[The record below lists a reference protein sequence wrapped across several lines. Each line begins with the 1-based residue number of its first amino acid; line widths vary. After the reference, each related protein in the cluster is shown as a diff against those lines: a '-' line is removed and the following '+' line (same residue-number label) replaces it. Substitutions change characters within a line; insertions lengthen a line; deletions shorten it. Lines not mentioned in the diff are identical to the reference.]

1 MAEKFRLGIIGTGRI
16 AQTYLA
22 NLGGVAGVELVAVC
36 DAEPAVV
43 AATAEGFGGR
53 PYTDPGVLFANEEID
68 GVVIAT
74 PPATHR
80 AIALQAFAAGTHV
93 LCEKPVDTNADGIR
107 EMLAAAR
114 EHGRRLMMASKFRYV
129 EDVAKARSLVQAGIL
144 GAPVRFENTF
154 ANWLDV
160 RPRWNSKK
168 EIAGGGVLIDNGTH
182 SVDIARFLLGPIT
195 DVSAYHGPR
204 IQPIEVE
211 DTSHLSFRSAS
222 GATGMVDVS
231 WSIHKELPSYV
242 EIWGT
247 EGMLSLGWKESRYRQ
262 NHQTNW
268 VRFGNGYDKNQAFR
282 AQLENFMGVCQ
293 GREAARISTEDA
305 LASVLVIEAAYASA
319 EDGAWRKVPQ
329 E

>member
-1 MAEKFRLGIIGTGRI
+1 MSNPFRLGIIGTGRI

-22 NLGGVAGVELVAVC
+22 NLNEVSGLDLVAVC
-36 DAEPAVV
+36 DTEPAVV
-43 AATAEGFGGR
+43 AASAEAYGCKS
-53 PYTDPGVLFANEEID
+53 YTDPKALLTSEGLD

-74 PPATHR
+74 PPVTHKEI
-80 AIALQAFAAGTHV
+80 AIEAFRNGAHV
-93 LCEKPVDTNADGIR
+93 LCEKPVAISGADIR
-107 EMLAAAR
+107 EMQMQAR

-129 EDVAKARSLVQAGIL
+129 DDVSKARSIVQAGIL

-160 RPRWNSKK
+160 RERWNSKR

-182 SVDIARFLLGPIT
+182 SVDIARFILGPIT
-195 DVSAYHGPR
+195 DVSAYHGPK
-204 IQPIEVE
+204 IQAIEVE

-231 WSIHKELPSYV
+231 WSIHKELSSYV

-247 EGMLSLGWKESRYRQ
+247 EGMLSLGWRESKYRQ
-262 NHQTNW
+262 NHQTTW
-268 VRFGNGYDKNQAFR
+268 VQFGNGYDKNLAFR
-282 AQLENFMGVCQ
+282 SQLDNFVNHCAGK
-293 GREAARISTEDA
+293 EPARISSDDA
-305 LASVLVIEAAYASA
+305 LASVLVIEAAYQSA
-319 EDGAWRKVPQ
+319 DDGSWRKVPQ